1 MSDWSRTW
9 YVIGGLMLGVSSGVT
24 YAAPSDSAEYIS
36 CIDRAGGVTADTINC
51 IGQEI
56 ARQDP
61 KLNQVY
67 QQLIKAVTP
76 TRQKQLRDAQRLWL
90 KYREANC
97 RFYSDVDGG
106 SLARILANQC
116 MLDMLIE
123 RSAELEGLKQIE
135 GL

>member
-1 MSDWSRTW
+1 MKFWLG
-9 YVIGGLMLGVSSGVT
+9 IGYLFGGVMGLSSGIAS
-24 YAAPSDSAEYIS
+24 AAPSYSTQYTS
-36 CIDRAGGVTADTINC
+36 CVDRAGGVTADTIDC

-67 QQLIKAVTP
+67 QQLIKSVSPA
-76 TRQKQLRDAQRLWL
+76 RQKQLRDAQRLWL

-97 RFYSDVDGG
+97 RFYDDVDGG

-116 MLDMLIE
+116 MLDMLAE
-123 RSAELEGLKQIE
+123 RRAELEGFNQME
-135 GL
+135 GR